1 MNRKSSW
8 SPSEHGGVARAGL
21 EGSRFGTYLATLATL
36 VSSLVRPKRVKAG
49 GSCERPIGSQLY
61 GPGVNQSKA
70 KGKCIA
76 LGLFPGAARC
86 NSLWP
91 DGALKQISRGR
102 LLHAKAAPPRRWEET
117 QLVKVPT
124 LSRTITGTSMHP
136 PSSSILAPSS

>member
-21 EGSRFGTYLATLATL
+21 EGSRFGTYLATLATF

-49 GSCERPIGSQLY
+49 GSRERPIGSQLY

-86 NSLWP
+86 NSFWP

-102 LLHAKAAPPRRWEET
+102 LLHAKAAPL
-117 QLVKVPT
+117 QT
-124 LSRTITGTSMHP
+124 LGGNTACQSANPFEDDYEYEHAP
-136 PSSSILAPSS
+136 P